1 MACFWSGKSDG
12 GADLYLLQANNLWLL
27 IDEGNDDLVP
37 YTIQAYS
44 VTTLLPG
51 TLMGALQCHSLL
63 NR

>member
-12 GADLYLLQANNLWLL
+12 GVELYLLQANNLWLL
-27 IDEGNDDLVP
+27 IDEGNGDLVP

-51 TLMGALQCHSLL
+51 TLMGALQFHSLL